1 MAINMSAISAVR
13 SSVVSS
19 VGSLSSAVSPLT
31 RAFSNTGVSTTISTL
46 ASATSSAST
55 ILSQQLQPLSAQ
67 LQTLSSAPSV
77 AASLG
82 NTISSVATQGVSALG
97 QSTAI
102 ITNSPTLIKNAV
114 SDAPSAINSI
124 TSFLDKF
131 TSTINSLSNKIPN
144 PLRNH
149 NHYNYIITLGVL
161 DISEVNNP
169 TTYRNNGFQKIVFR
183 SGGGQYD
190 IRQRIYLEQNEDAEY
205 FVEDL
210 TIDALISPNEKTGV
224 SLGTTVSFEVIEP
237 YSMGKFMEA
246 LIAAAKFSGYNSFN
260 NAPYCLKVEFL
271 GWDEYGKNNVN
282 YIATP
287 YFIPIMIT
295 NVEFNVKESGS
306 VYRVEAVPYS
316 EVSLS
321 SDIDMI
327 KTDIK
332 ASGRLVHELLENGQL
347 SVTKAIN
354 ESLIEKENKTLIP
367 VNDRYMILFPKD
379 STTISEA
386 INGGFISPE
395 GMGIASS
402 SVSSLVTENPE
413 LRNIVTNRVSTRV
426 NAEIYQILKSLATDT
441 SRMNEL
447 GLSELEID
455 PNGGG
460 TQAPIAPAGMY
471 EDAIFRVARRN
482 ASAAQPV
489 TREREYPFDQKTKI
503 TEIIQS
509 VLKDSIFIRQQAR
522 EGITDSPILYR
533 IETYTFMVD
542 NPISEQ
548 SLGRNPRIYV
558 YAVHPYVSDQSHY
571 LAPNQKPTTTAQLF
585 RDAVKEYNYFYTGKN
600 EDILNFDINYNYSF
614 FQAAFAD
621 FGQLTAGER
630 VKTQSRTVAAEPT
643 LNISPPSVT
652 SNETNANPSLKT
664 VTGYSVDLPR
674 TPTNDATRQLALMMY
689 NTLINSN
696 VDMINADMK
705 IWGDPYYLPTV
716 LGNFS
721 PATQSNMLTT
731 DMTMNYL
738 RNDVMIVVNFINPLD
753 YEVNGS
759 LMTFDHEVNPAFSG
773 VYQVLGVTSQF
784 QKGQFTQDV
793 KLQRQRGQEINT
805 TTTSERFVVVSQ
817 GNGTGLNTPQP
828 KSSPTVTTSSSAPG
842 TAMQNPAA
850 TLNVNGIVS
859 DLRASVWSNASIASA
874 ANTVVSTV
882 ANPITS
888 LSNVGTLLS
897 GVPGTIR
904 SVLSNVRINNN
915 LTPRSGPQ

>member
-1 MAINMSAISAVR
+1 MAIDMSAISAVR

-19 VGSLSSAVSPLT
+19 VGSLASSVSPLT
-31 RAFSNTGVSTTISTL
+31 KAFSGTGLSTTLSSVTNATASVST
-46 ASATSSAST
+46 A
-55 ILSQQLQPLSAQ
+55 LSRQLQPLATQFQPLFTPPATAGIGSAI
-67 LQTLSSAPSV
+67 SSAV
-77 AASLG
+77 
-82 NTISSVATQGVSALG
+82 TQGVSALG
-97 QSTAI
+97 RSTSV
-102 ITNSPTLIKNAV
+102 ITNSPSVIGNV
-114 SDAPSAINSI
+114 VNDAPSAINSI
-124 TSFLDKF
+124 TSFLDRF
-131 TSTINSLSNKIPN
+131 TSTINSLSNRIPN
-144 PLRNH
+144 PLRNY

-161 DISEVNNP
+161 NIGEVNNP
-169 TTYRNNGFQKIVFR
+169 LSYRNNGFQKIVFR

-210 TIDALISPNEKTGV
+210 TIDALISPNEKTGI
-224 SLGTTVSFEVIEP
+224 SLGTTVSFDVIEP

-260 NAPYCLKVEFL
+260 NAPYCLKIEFV

-282 YIATP
+282 YVATP
-287 YFIPIMIT
+287 YFIPILIT

-306 VYRVEAVPYS
+306 IYRVEAVPYS

-321 SDIDMI
+321 SDIDTI

-332 ASGRLVHELLENGQL
+332 ASGRLVHELLENNEL
-347 SVTKAIN
+347 SVTNAIN
-354 ESLIEKENKTLIP
+354 KSMIDKEEKTFVP
-367 VNDRYMILFPKD
+367 GYDRYMILFPKE

-395 GMGIASS
+395 GMGVSSS
-402 SVSSLVTENPE
+402 SVSELVAANPE

-426 NAEIYQILKSLATDT
+426 NSEIYQILKSLATDT

-460 TQAPIAPAGMY
+460 TQSPIAPAGMY

-482 ASAAQPV
+482 AAAAQPV
-489 TREREYPFDQKTKI
+489 PREREYPFPQGTKV

-509 VLKDSIFIRQQAR
+509 VLKDSIFVRQQAR
-522 EGITDSPILYR
+522 EGVTDSPILYR

-542 NPISEQ
+542 NPLAEQ
-548 SLGRNPRIYV
+548 ALGRNPRIYV

-571 LAPNQKPTTTAQLF
+571 LAPNQKPVTTEKLLKS
-585 RDAVKEYNYFYTGKN
+585 AVKEYNYFYTGKN

-630 VKTQSRTVAAEPT
+630 VRTESRTVAGDPT
-643 LNISPPSVT
+643 LNISPPAVT
-652 SNETNANPSLKT
+652 SNTTTANPSLKT
-664 VTGYSVDLPR
+664 VTTYSVDLPR

-696 VDMINADMK
+696 VDMINAEMK

-721 PATQSNMLTT
+721 PATQSTMITT
-731 DMTMNYL
+731 DMSMNYL

-773 VYQVLGVTSQF
+773 IYQVLGVTSQF
-784 QKGQFTQDV
+784 QKGQFTQDI
-793 KLQRQRGQEINT
+793 KLLRQRGQEIDT
-805 TTTSERFVVVSQ
+805 TTTAERFVVVSQ

-828 KSSPTVTTSSSAPG
+828 KSSPATTTSSSAPG
-842 TAMQNPAA
+842 TFMQNPAA
-850 TLNVNGIVS
+850 TLDANGIIS
-859 DLRASVWSNASIASA
+859 DIRSGVWSNAAISSA
-874 ANTVVSTV
+874 ANTVAATV

-897 GVPGTIR
+897 SVPGTIR